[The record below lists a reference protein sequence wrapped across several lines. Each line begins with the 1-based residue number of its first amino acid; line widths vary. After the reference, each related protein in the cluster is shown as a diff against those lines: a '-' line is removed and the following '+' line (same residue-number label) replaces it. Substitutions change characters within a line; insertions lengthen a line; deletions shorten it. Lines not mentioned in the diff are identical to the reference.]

1 MDSKAISNGILKA
14 LSIIFGVVLLLYFL
28 YEIRSVLLYI
38 ILGAGIS
45 LMGRPLMLFLTNKLK
60 MRNSFA
66 VIICLVIFL
75 LILTGIITLFVPI
88 VLEQIQI
95 LGQIDIKKIGVE
107 LTRIGE
113 EFSAYFH
120 IEKFSLIDVLKKT
133 DISKYLSLNWIP
145 DLLNG
150 ILSGFGGFMIGLFSV
165 IFIAFFALKD
175 SKLLENSLLVFAKN
189 ENENKFMNAFN
200 KIKELL
206 SRYFLGLLL
215 QVFVLFILYSVLLLI
230 FKIDNA
236 IALAL
241 IAAMLNLIPY
251 LGPVIGCM
259 IMLALT
265 ITGNLEMD
273 FSTIILPKMI
283 SILVGYVVIQMI
295 DNFVNQPIIFGTSV
309 RSHPLEIFLAILII
323 GLLFGIPG
331 LIAAVP
337 IYTAIK
343 VISKEFLSEYKIVQS
358 LTKEI

>member
-1 MDSKAISNGILKA
+1 MDSKSISNGILRA

-28 YEIRSVLLYI
+28 FEIRSVLLYI
-38 ILGAGIS
+38 LLGAGIS
-45 LMGRPLMLFLTNKLK
+45 LMGRPLMLFLTSRLK
-60 MRNSFA
+60 MRNGFA
-66 VIICLVIFL
+66 VIICLIIFL
-75 LILTGIITLFVPI
+75 LIFAGIFTLSVPI
-88 VLEQIQI
+88 VVEQTHI
-95 LGQIDIKKIGVE
+95 LSQIDIQKIATD
-107 LTRIGE
+107 LNRISA
-113 EFSAYFH
+113 EFSTYFH
-120 IEKFSLIDVLKKT
+120 LEKYNLIDILKKS
-133 DISKYLSLNWIP
+133 DISKYFSLNWIP
-145 DLLNG
+145 DLLNS

-165 IFIAFFALKD
+165 VFIAFFALKD

-189 ENENKFMNAFN
+189 EDESKFMNAFT

-215 QVFVLFILYSVLLLI
+215 QVFVLFVLYSILLLI
-230 FKIDNA
+230 FDIDNP

-251 LGPVIGCM
+251 LGPAIGCLLM
-259 IMLALT
+259 MVLT

-273 FSTIILPKMI
+273 FSSVILPKMI
-283 SILVGYVVIQMI
+283 YILIGYIFIQLI

-309 RSHPLEIFLAILII
+309 RSHPLEIFIAILILGI
-323 GLLFGIPG
+323 LFGIPG

-337 IYTAIK
+337 LYTAIK

>member
-1 MDSKAISNGILKA
+1 MDSKSISNGILRA

-38 ILGAGIS
+38 LLGAGIS
-45 LMGRPLMLFLTNKLK
+45 LMGRPLMLFLTNRMK

-66 VIICLVIFL
+66 VIICLIVFL
-75 LILTGIITLFVPI
+75 LIFAGIFTLFVPI
-88 VLEQIQI
+88 VIEQTHI
-95 LGQIDIKKIGVE
+95 LSQIDVKKIGVD
-107 LTRIGE
+107 LTRISS
-113 EFSAYFH
+113 EFSEYFH
-120 IEKFSLIDVLKKT
+120 IEKFDLAEAIKKT
-133 DISKYLSLNWIP
+133 DLSKYFSLNWIP
-145 DLLNG
+145 DLLNS

-165 IFIAFFALKD
+165 VFIAFFALKD
-175 SKLLENSLLVFAKN
+175 SQLLENSLLVFAKN
-189 ENENKFMNAFN
+189 ENESKFMNAFT

-215 QVFVLFILYSVLLLI
+215 QVFVLFVLYSILLLI
-230 FKIDNA
+230 FKIDNP

-251 LGPVIGCM
+251 LGPLIGCALM
-259 IMLALT
+259 MALT

-273 FSTIILPKMI
+273 FSSVILPKMI
-283 SILVGYVVIQMI
+283 YILIGYVIIQLI

-337 IYTAIK
+337 LYTAIK